1 MINFKINIILGLVG
15 VSINLLLLFE
25 SLYRYYLYNFTNL
38 LFLFMYPNWILL
50 VNSLL
55 AIVGIYMSILLIRNN
70 IGLKFFLI
78 TTLLLWLVV
87 FSNYFLLPVIY

>member
-1 MINFKINIILGLVG
+1 MKNLKINKILGLVG
-15 VSINLLLLFE
+15 VCINLLLLFE

-55 AIVGIYMSILLIRNN
+55 AIIGIYISIQLYRNKIR
-70 IGLKFFLI
+70 LKLFLI
-78 TTLLLWLVV
+78 ILLLLWLVV
-87 FSNYFLLPVIY
+87 LLNYLS